1 MTEEQK
7 DCEYCNFDNYRGE
20 DFAEEGLGCKF
31 QISRFTTGEYY
42 INVWS
47 GLGGSTFDADSDVIH
62 YCPMC
67 GRTLNKENN

>member
-7 DCEYCNFDNYRGE
+7 DCEYCNGYRGE
-20 DFAEEGLGCKF
+20 DFAEDGSDCKF
-31 QISRFTTGEYY
+31 QISRFTTGDYY

-47 GLGGSTFDADSDVIH
+47 GLGGEKLDVDSDTIH

-67 GRTLNKENN
+67 GRKLGEE

>member
-7 DCEYCNFDNYRGE
+7 DCEYCDGYRGE
-20 DFAEEGLGCKF
+20 NFAEDGSGCKF

-47 GLGGSTFDADSDVIH
+47 GMGAEDFDVDSEIIH

-67 GRTLNKENN
+67 GRKLGKENN